1 MNDTP
6 SKSWLRPILR
16 PMWPQFR
23 ILVQYS
29 LFVNLLALA
38 TPVFVLQIYDRVV
51 FHSGMSTLQGLA
63 IGMVIVIAFDFILR
77 QARSR
82 LMQRVSIR
90 IDAKLGKRLY
100 DKLAALPLRILESR
114 PASFW
119 QSLFR
124 DIEHVRNMI
133 GGPTAVLLV
142 DLPFVVL
149 FIGLIFVIAAPV
161 VWVLVAALVAFVII
175 AWWSSALVQTASR
188 EERQAALSRDA
199 LVGEM
204 ISGRTTVKALAL
216 EESIRPWW
224 EDRHAAAI
232 EASLVR
238 GRRSDVFAN
247 LGMGMMISTTVLMT
261 VVGALAILD
270 QSMTIGSLIAAN
282 MLSSRIISPLNQLV
296 SAWRGFAT
304 YREASARLSEVF
316 ALAEERSDSKVDFKR
331 PKGVIS
337 LENVGFRFDDDGK
350 PTLDGINFTIKP
362 GGLHGIVGRNGSGKS
377 TLLKLM
383 LGLYA
388 PTEGRVLMDQADVQQ
403 FTRAQLARWMGYV
416 PQECFL
422 FAGSIRDNI
431 CKRYPRATD
440 ADVIATAQLV
450 GLHEDIIDLPDG
462 YDTEIGEAGGILS
475 AGQRQKIAI
484 ARAVIGNP
492 PVLLLDEPTSNL
504 DRPGE
509 ERLRNTLG
517 ELARHHN
524 VVVVTH
530 SPILLSACQNLVVLD
545 GGRMVMAGRTN
556 EIMPRLFGDRETKP
570 QLERKA

>member
-6 SKSWLRPILR
+6 SESWLRPILR
-16 PMWPQFR
+16 PLWPQFR

-38 TPVFVLQIYDRVV
+38 TPVFVLQVYDRVV
-51 FHSGMSTLQGLA
+51 FHAGLSTLQGLA
-63 IGMVIVIAFDFILR
+63 IGMAIVIAFDFLLR

-90 IDAKLGKRLY
+90 IDANLGRRLY
-100 DKLAALPLRILESR
+100 DKLAALPLRVLESR
-114 PASFW
+114 PGSFW

-124 DIEHVRNMI
+124 DLEHVRNMI
-133 GGPTAVLLV
+133 GGPTAVLMV

-161 VWVLVAALVAFVII
+161 VWVLVVALVAFVVI
-175 AWWSSALVQTASR
+175 AWWSSQSVQAASR
-188 EERQAALSRDA
+188 EERQAALARDA
-199 LVGEM
+199 LIGEM
-204 ISGRTTVKALAL
+204 IAGRTTVKALAL
-216 EESIRPWW
+216 EESVRPWW
-224 EDRHAAAI
+224 EERHAAAI
-232 EASLVR
+232 ETSIVR
-238 GRRSDVFAN
+238 GQRSDAFAN
-247 LGMGMMISTTVLMT
+247 LGMGMTISTTVLMT
-261 VVGALAILD
+261 VVGALAILE

-282 MLSSRIISPLNQLV
+282 MLSGRIISPLNQLV
-296 SAWRGFAT
+296 GAWRGFAS

-316 ALAEERSDSKVDFKR
+316 SLAGERSESNIDFTR
-331 PKGVIS
+331 PEGVIA
-337 LENVGFRFDDDGK
+337 LEKVGFRFEKDGK

-362 GGLHGIVGRNGSGKS
+362 GGLHGLVGRNGSGKS

-388 PTEGRVLMDQADVQQ
+388 PAEGRILIDDADIQQ
-403 FTRAQLARWMGYV
+403 FTRAQLARWVGYV

-431 CKRYPRATD
+431 CKGYPRASD

-450 GLHEDIIDLPDG
+450 GLHEDVIDLADG
-462 YDTEIGEAGGILS
+462 YDTQIGEDGAVLS

-484 ARAVIGNP
+484 ARAVVGNP
-492 PVLLLDEPTSNL
+492 PVLLFDEPTSNL
-504 DRPGE
+504 DLPSE
-509 ERLRNTLG
+509 EKLRNTLV
-517 ELARHHN
+517 ELARDHN

-530 SPILLSACQNLVVLD
+530 SPILLSACNNLVVLEQ
-545 GGRMVMAGRTN
+545 GRVRTAGNAR
-556 EIMPRLFGDRETKP
+556 EIMPGLFGEHGIQP
-570 QLERKA
+570 PLERKV